1 MRQVLII
8 NGHQKY
14 DTIAEGKLTK
24 MYIDIAEKFLGDS
37 GFDVKL
43 TNIEDGYDIE
53 EELEKFAWAYHYIF
67 QFPIYWMGVPW
78 IAKKYIDDIFSA
90 GQGKVTFIN
99 DGRSLKD
106 PNLRYG
112 SGGLMKGKRYMLS
125 MSYNCPL
132 SEFENPAGFF
142 GGMNVDEAN
151 IPIHKV
157 FQFCGASKLKTFSVH
172 DVYKGDL
179 DMVKEKDRFQEVLSE
194 NFL

>member
-24 MYIDIAEKFLGDS
+24 MYVDIAEKFLVKN

-43 TNIEDGYDIE
+43 TNIEDGYDTE
-53 EELEKFAWAYHYIF
+53 EELDKFLWAYHFIF
-67 QFPIYWMGVPW
+67 QYPVYWMGLPW

-90 GQGKVTFIN
+90 GQGKATFVN

-125 MSYNCPL
+125 MTYNCPK
-132 SEFENPAGFF
+132 SEFDNPAGFF
-142 GGMNVDEAN
+142 SGLSVDDAN
-151 IPIHKV
+151 IAIHKI
-157 FQFCGASKLKTFSVH
+157 FKFCGASKLKTFSVH

-179 DMVKEKDRFQEVLSE
+179 DMVTEKERLIKTLTK